1 MAVVRVA
8 LAEHSGGMTA
18 LPENSPI
25 QPYDPQGLR
34 ESVHVDELEVVEVA
48 PGILRR
54 SFTTTDH
61 ARAWLIDFAPG
72 TQWPAVDSHDKEER
86 YYVLSGEVVEGG
98 RRFPAGTYV
107 TFDAGSSHR
116 PASETGARMLGINLA

>member
-1 MAVVRVA
+1 
-8 LAEHSGGMTA
+8 MTA
-18 LPENSPI
+18 LSADSPI

-34 ESVHVDELEVVEVA
+34 ESVHVDEIEVLEVA

-54 SFTTTDH
+54 SFTTTDQ

-72 TQWPAVDSHDKEER
+72 TQWPAVDFHDSEER
-86 YYVLSGEVVEGG
+86 YYVLSGEIVEGG